1 MGYNALSLKE
11 GRMTRIYIV
20 IALVCFFALSGCVT
34 TQSPTASGTV
44 PASAVQDCKAKVN
57 SLEMELFKLK
67 DENFNLRK
75 QLESASKREV
85 RMPNALEI
93 QTALKKAGLFKGLVD
108 GKIGPETKEAVRKF
122 QQANGITPDGVV
134 GSRTW
139 ALLSKYLG
147 SQQ

>member
-1 MGYNALSLKE
+1 MA
-11 GRMTRIYIV
+11 RIYIV
-20 IALVCFFALSGCVT
+20 IALMCFFALSGCVT
-34 TQSPTASGTV
+34 TQTPTASGTV

-57 SLEMELFKLK
+57 SLEMEIVRLK

-75 QLESASKREV
+75 QLESASNREV

-93 QTALKKAGLFKGLVD
+93 QTALKKVGYFKGLVD
-108 GKIGPETKEAVRKF
+108 GKIGPETKEAIKKF

-134 GSRTW
+134 GSKTW

-147 SQQ
+147 R

>member
-1 MGYNALSLKE
+1 
-11 GRMTRIYIV
+11 MTRIYIV

-34 TQSPTASGTV
+34 TQSSTASGTV

-57 SLEMELFKLK
+57 SLEMELSRLK

>member
-1 MGYNALSLKE
+1 M
-11 GRMTRIYIV
+11 RIYIV

-34 TQSPTASGTV
+34 TQPPSASGTV
-44 PASAVQDCKAKVN
+44 PASVIHDCKAKVN
-57 SLEMELFKLK
+57 SLEMELFRLK

-93 QTALKKAGLFKGLVD
+93 QTALKKAGLFKGMID
-108 GKIGPETKEAVRKF
+108 GKIGPETKEAIKKF
-122 QQANGITPDGVV
+122 QQGNGITPDGVV

-147 SQQ
+147 SPQQ